1 MTATHGVLHF
11 NDMPDVLLSKIF
23 SLVSD
28 TRTRNVISLVCRK
41 WCKLER
47 STRTSLTL
55 RGNIRDLYLI
65 PDCFKAITNLDLSL
79 LSPWGHPL
87 LDSSNQALF
96 LARLLG
102 NSFPAVVSL
111 TIYVRNPSTLYFL
124 APQWPNLSHVKLVR
138 WHPRFNAPPGSD
150 FLPLFEHCHSLASLD
165 LSQFYC
171 WTEDV
176 QPALEAYPTIAAS
189 LFHLNVLSISE
200 GFKSNDLLDITSS
213 CPNLRELLATCI
225 FDHRFIGF
233 VGDET
238 LISIASNCPR
248 LSLLHL
254 VDTTSSST
262 TWADRDDDGYAPEDA
277 MIRHTALG
285 DFFTGLPLLEEVV
298 LDVCNN
304 VRDTWPALELLNS
317 KCPRLKSLKLG
328 HFHGICRAIDS
339 SPDGVALCRGLGS
352 LSIKNC
358 ADLTD
363 SGLIAISLGCS
374 KLTKFEIQGCKR
386 ITETGM
392 WNFSH
397 ILRRTLIDVKI
408 SFCKNLNAVSSL
420 KALEPI
426 QDQIQRLHIDCV
438 WESVKL
444 LEGEASSSSALP
456 SVKLLEGEA
465 SSSSALPAEFNN
477 FQNEKRSLIS
487 EETSSNKKMKHSDGN
502 GGDFCTK
509 IWANLQY
516 LSLCI
521 AVGELL
527 IPLPLAG
534 LEECP
539 MLEEVHIKIV
549 GDCRHQPRPLLPA
562 FGLSSL
568 VCYPQLSKMKLDCGD
583 IIGFALTAPVGHID
597 LSMWE
602 RFYLKGIDGL
612 NLKELNY
619 WPPQDMDVNQRTL
632 SLPAAGLLAQCR
644 NLRTLIVH
652 GTANEH
658 FMKFF
663 LKIPP
668 LRNVQLREDY
678 YPAPENETTTEMRV
692 DSCARF
698 EDALNR
704 RQIPD

>member
-1 MTATHGVLHF
+1 MAATQNEVHF
-11 NDMPDVLLSKIF
+11 CDIPDAILSNIF

-28 TRTRNVISLVCRK
+28 TRTRNAMSLVCRK

-47 STRTSLTL
+47 STRKSLVL
-55 RGNIRDLYLI
+55 RGNIRDLYLV
-65 PDCFKAITNLDLSL
+65 PVCFKAITNLDLSL
-79 LSPWGHPL
+79 LSPWGYPL
-87 LDSSNQALF
+87 LDVSNQPLL
-96 LARLLG
+96 LAKILG
-102 NSFPAVVSL
+102 NSFPSVVSL
-111 TIYVRNPSTLYFL
+111 TVYVRNPPILHL
-124 APQWPNLSHVKLVR
+124 LVPQWPNLTHVKLVR
-138 WHPRFNAPPGSD
+138 YHQRFNAPLGSD
-150 FLPLFEHCHSLASLD
+150 FLALFEHCHSLASLD
-165 LSQFYC
+165 LAHFYC

-176 QPALEAYPTIAAS
+176 PPVLEAYPTIAAS
-189 LFHLNVLSISE
+189 LSHLNILSLSE
-200 GFKSNDLLDITSS
+200 GFKSNQLLDITGA

-233 VGDET
+233 IGDET

-254 VDTTSSST
+254 VDTTSSSNT
-262 TWADRDDDGYAPEDA
+262 GADRDDDGYALEDA

-298 LDVCNN
+298 LDVCNDVGN
-304 VRDTWPALELLNS
+304 TWPAQELLNS

-328 HFHGICRAIDS
+328 HFHGICKALDCW
-339 SPDGVALCRGLGS
+339 PDGVALCRRLES

-363 SGLIAISLGCS
+363 SGLIDISLGCS
-374 KLTKFEIQGCKR
+374 KLTKFEVQGCNR
-386 ITETGM
+386 ITEIGM

-408 SFCKNLNAVSSL
+408 SFCKNLSAVSSL

-438 WESVKL
+438 WESVNQP
-444 LEGEASSSSALP
+444 EGEASTSS
-456 SVKLLEGEA
+456 K
-465 SSSSALPAEFNN
+465 LPAEFKN
-477 FQNEKRSLIS
+477 FQTEKRSIIS
-487 EETSSNKKMKHSDGN
+487 EETSSNKKSKHSDRNGN
-502 GGDFCTK
+502 DFCSK
-509 IWANLQY
+509 NWANLQH
-516 LSLCI
+516 LSLWI
-521 AVGELL
+521 AVGQLL

-534 LEECP
+534 LQECP
-539 MLEEVHIKIV
+539 MLEEVHIKIA
-549 GDCRHQPRPLLPA
+549 GDCRYQPRPSMPA

-568 VCYPQLSKMKLDCGD
+568 VCYPQLSKMKLDCAD
-583 IIGFALTAPVGHID
+583 AIGFALTAPVGHAD
-597 LSMWE
+597 LSLWE
-602 RFYLKGIDGL
+602 RFYLNGIDGL

-619 WPPQDMDVNQRTL
+619 WPPQDIDVNQRTL

-644 NLRTLIVH
+644 NLRTLIIH

-658 FMKFF
+658 FMMFF
-663 LKIPP
+663 LKIPT
-668 LRNVQLREDY
+668 LRDVQLREDY
-678 YPAPENETTTEMRV
+678 YPAPEDDTTTEMRV
-692 DSCARF
+692 YSCSRF